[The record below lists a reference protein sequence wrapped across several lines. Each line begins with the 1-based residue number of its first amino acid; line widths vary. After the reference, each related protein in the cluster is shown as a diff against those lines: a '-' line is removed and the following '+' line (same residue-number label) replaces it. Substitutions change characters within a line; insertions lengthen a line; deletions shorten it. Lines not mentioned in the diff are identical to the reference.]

1 MLHFPFAD
9 LYANLYTIVLAGVS
23 IGIIGG
29 FFGISGSFLLM
40 PVLNALGFPATFAVG
55 TNLAHLFG
63 KSILTTVKNNAF
75 KQVNWKLGI
84 IIGFTGAAGVHLGK
98 GLLLSLGETGAADSV
113 VRVLYIVLLAG
124 ALTFMLRDHIRSR
137 KGENTAGVYAKISTF
152 AEKVRRINIFPMV
165 YLPHSGGKSISLWIL
180 VALGVSTGLLSGV
193 LGISGSFIRLPALVF
208 LTGLPILPALCTDL
222 LATAISLGCG
232 AAGFAFSGHVEIM
245 AALLLLLGSAAG
257 SQIGYL
263 AATHVNRIRMT
274 PTLFANVALVLA
286 GVILRHLGYTTPAA
300 LLILG
305 SVFTL
310 GAATIL
316 AMAGAVLRNSRS
328 GVGYSVEKTAK

>member
-9 LYANLYTIVLAGVS
+9 IYANLYTIVLTGVF
-23 IGIIGG
+23 IGITGG

-40 PVLNALGFPATFAVG
+40 PVLTALGFPATFAVG

-63 KSILTTVKNNAF
+63 KSVLTTVKNNAL

-84 IIGFTGAAGVHLGK
+84 VTGFTGAAGVHLGRRII
-98 GLLLSLGETGAADSV
+98 LSLDETGLADSAL
-113 VRVLYIVLLAG
+113 RVLYIVLLSG

-137 KGENTAGVYAKISTF
+137 KGENTAGAYAKISAF
-152 AEKVRRINIFPMV
+152 AGKVRRINLFPMV

-180 VALGVSTGLLSGV
+180 VALGVATGLLSGV

-222 LATAISLGCG
+222 LATALSLGCG
-232 AAGFAFSGHVEIM
+232 AAGFAFSGHVEIT
-245 AALLLLLGSAAG
+245 AALLLLIGSAAG
-257 SQIGYL
+257 SHIGYL

-286 GVILRHLGYTTPAA
+286 GVILGRLGYTTPAA
-300 LLILG
+300 LLMLG

-310 GAATIL
+310 GSAPAL
-316 AMAGAVLRNSRS
+316 AMIGAVLRNNRS